1 VVAGLNAAL
10 SNSSVTET
18 LNIGARNN
26 GGAIPYTDGDWHEL
40 IIYNTALS
48 TTDRQKLE
56 GYLAHKWGLTNN
68 LPSGHP
74 YKYEPP
80 YKVESE
86 EIVTD
91 GLVLNLDAGDYASY
105 PRSGTTWYDIS
116 GNGNNGTLTNGP
128 TYDSANKGSIV
139 FDGSD
144 DYVDLGDVLDISS
157 NFTLSVWFKGNSSQ
171 QTFVG
176 IVSKD
181 GSANFGNYGMYGDS
195 NSNYVRFGFYDTGG
209 TQREINDSSYSDI
222 KSGNWVNYIGTY
234 DSSELKLYRNGV
246 GISSASVNTTP
257 QTNNNSLAIGT
268 RLLNS
273 NEFNGNIS
281 SVQIYNRALSASEVE
296 QNFNAL
302 RGRYGV

>member
-1 VVAGLNAAL
+1 
-10 SNSSVTET
+10 
-18 LNIGARNN
+18 
-26 GGAIPYTDGDWHEL
+26 
-40 IIYNTALS
+40 
-48 TTDRQKLE
+48 
-56 GYLAHKWGLTNN
+56 
-68 LPSGHP
+68 
-74 YKYEPP
+74 
-80 YKVESE
+80 
-86 EIVTD
+86 
-91 GLVLNLDAGDYASY
+91 LVLNLDAGDYASY

-116 GNGNNGTLTNGP
+116 GNGLTGALTNGP

-157 NFTLSVWFKGNSSQ
+157 NFTLSVWFKGNASQ

-181 GSANFGNYGMYGDS
+181 GSGNFGNYGIYGDS
-195 NSNYVRFGFYDTGG
+195 NSDYVRFGFYDTGG
-209 TQREINDSSYSDI
+209 TQREVSDSSYSDI

-257 QTNNNSLAIGT
+257 QTNNNSLTIGT
-268 RLLNS
+268 RIANS
-273 NEFNGNIS
+273 YEFNGNIS
-281 SVQIYNRALSASEVE
+281 SVQIYNRALSSTEIQ

-302 RGRYGV
+302 RGRYGI